1 MDESLNQEREPADST
16 ALVFEPRAA
25 LASARRWAL
34 ARRAELLCA
43 ALLAGASLQM
53 LAVVARKSIT
63 VDEIVMIPAAYYHL
77 AAGNFQLVNEHPP
90 LSKILA
96 AVPLL
101 LVQPDEARP
110 VQTTAPPDSP
120 DAKWAYQESF
130 WENNP
135 DLFGSLSFWPRVP
148 MIALTA
154 ALGLVVFLFARE
166 LFGARAAVLAVALF
180 ALEPTVLAHGRVVQ
194 TDIPA
199 AFGYLLLFFTLYRYN
214 AAPAPRRAVI
224 LGVAAG
230 VAILSKFS
238 MLIAAPVLA
247 VFFVVRLWRAP
258 RRGQT
263 RPTVLRHAALVA
275 LAALLVVNAA
285 YFFQHRP
292 LVGADAQWIQK
303 AFPSSGGAVTAAAG
317 ALSYLLPA
325 DFVLGVFFQ
334 IWHNGEGH
342 SAGLLGMYSQR
353 GWWYYFPVAFAL
365 KTTLPFLLLSLASL
379 AWAAREWFKTRD
391 PRLLWL
397 LVPFAVYTVFVLFSH
412 IDIGVR
418 YYLPAYPFLFIL
430 GGALLER
437 LLRSR
442 RARRAGAFAA
452 AALLCWAVVEAVR
465 AYPDHMSYMNQLA
478 GRAPH
483 WWYLSDS
490 NVEWGDDVP
499 ALAEYLRE
507 RGETRA
513 RAMLLGGFLTM
524 HHYGVDFVNVLP
536 PDPRAEIPAT
546 RYTAIGASFLNGSTV
561 PLRWRTDGRLQTD
574 EERVN
579 TFDAYRRRAP
589 EAVFGGSIYLYREEQ
604 NRER

>member
-16 ALVFEPRAA
+16 ALVFEPRRAVAAVRRWAVERRAA
-25 LASARRWAL
+25 LA
-34 ARRAELLCA
+34 CA
-43 ALLAGASLQM
+43 ALLVVASLQM

-77 AAGNFQLVNEHPP
+77 AAGNLQLVNEHPP

-101 LVQPDEARP
+101 FVQPDEVRP
-110 VQTTAPPDSP
+110 EQTGLPPDSP
-120 DAKWAYQESF
+120 EWKWAYQESF

-135 DLFGSLSFWPRVP
+135 GLFESLSFWPRLP
-148 MIALTA
+148 MIALTC
-154 ALGLVVFLFARE
+154 ALGLFVFLFARE
-166 LFGARAAVLAVALF
+166 MFGARAALFAVALF
-180 ALEPTVLAHGRVVQ
+180 AFEPTVLAHGRVVQ

-199 AFGYLLLFFTLYRYN
+199 AFGYLLLFFALQRYH
-214 AAPAPRRAVI
+214 AAPAPRRALW

-230 VAILSKFS
+230 VAMLSKFS
-238 MLIAAPVLA
+238 MLLAGPVLA
-247 VFFVVRLWRAP
+247 VYFLARLWRAP
-258 RRGQT
+258 RSGHARSS
-263 RPTVLRHAALVA
+263 VLRHAALVA

-292 LVGADAQWIQK
+292 LGDADALWIQK
-303 AFPSSGGAVTAAAG
+303 AFPSHGGALMTTAS
-317 ALSYLLPA
+317 ALSYLLPT

-342 SAGLLGMYSQR
+342 PAGLLGMYRST

-365 KTTLPFLLLSLASL
+365 KTPLPFLLLSLASL
-379 AWAAREWFKTRD
+379 VWAVREWLQRRD

-397 LVPFAVYTVFVLFSH
+397 LVPFALYTAFVLFSN

-430 GGALLER
+430 SGALLER

-442 RARRAGAFAA
+442 RARRAGALAA
-452 AALLCWAVVEAVR
+452 AALLCWTVVEAAR
-465 AYPDHMSYMNQLA
+465 AYPDHMSYMNQMA
-478 GRAPH
+478 SRAPH

-490 NVEWGDDVP
+490 NVEWGDDVHD
-499 ALAEYLRE
+499 LAAYLRA
-507 RGETRA
+507 RGETRVRGA
-513 RAMLLGGFLTM
+513 FLGGFLTL
-524 HHYGVDFVNVLP
+524 HHYGVDYLDLLVADPSKLP
-536 PDPRAEIPAT
+536 AA

-561 PLRWRTDGRLQTD
+561 PLRKRPDGSTQTD
-574 EERVN
+574 AERVN
-579 TFDAYRRRAP
+579 SFDAYRRRAP
-589 EAVFGGSIYLYREEQ
+589 EAVFGGSIYLYREDGQ
-604 NRER
+604 